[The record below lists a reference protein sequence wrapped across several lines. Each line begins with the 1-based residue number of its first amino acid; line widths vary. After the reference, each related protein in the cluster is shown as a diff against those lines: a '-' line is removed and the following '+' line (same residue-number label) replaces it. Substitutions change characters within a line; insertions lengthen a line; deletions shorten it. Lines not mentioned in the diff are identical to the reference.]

1 MGEISPI
8 RLSSKRNVDKEFSRE
23 SLLVTLPQ
31 PKSPD
36 MSDNMVEPV
45 PHKQE
50 KQTALPDE
58 DVAKST
64 PDLSLAR
71 SFLKQTYGYNSFRGL
86 QENIIYDALSGKD
99 ILAILP
105 TGGGKSLC
113 YQIPAVL
120 RSGVGLVVSPLIA
133 LMADQVDALK
143 AVGIRAERLDSSISY
158 DAKRDAL
165 KAAANGKIDLL
176 YVSPEALATSLG
188 NALATLPLSLIAID
202 EAHCVSQW
210 GHDFRPDYRTLNR
223 LKVMFPNV
231 PRMAVTATADGRTQK
246 DILTQ
251 LDLKEP
257 AIHVAS
263 FDRPNLTLSA
273 EAKSGNKIDR
283 LVSLLKSRNGQ
294 SGIVYAATRKGVE
307 SLAEALTRNGIPAL
321 AYHAGLPAEIRAEN
335 QRRFLLEDGFTMC
348 ATIAF
353 GMGVDKP
360 DVRYVIHADSP
371 KSIEAY
377 WQEVG
382 RAGRDGEPA
391 EGIALYGPSD
401 LRRALMWARDS
412 EADNAVKQT
421 QITKARQLFAFLKSN
436 DCRRA
441 AIRSYFGET
450 DPDPCGECDNC
461 TSGPAKRFDVTRY
474 AQMAVSAVLRC
485 GQKIGRTRI
494 IIHLMGQA
502 KDDFDRD
509 LSRHSTYGIG
519 TDLRKTVW
527 SMIFDELLFEN
538 ILAEGGEPTR
548 PLLHVPD
555 HSAAKRLFNNE
566 YAISLNSDPTARQT
580 RKSRT
585 TSAKIA
591 FSDLSERDQ
600 SIFEA
605 LRDWRAET
613 ARQIG
618 KPPYVIFHDRTLAA
632 IAQARPSNPDDLRQI
647 SGIGDKKVKRYG
659 AAVLAVI
666 KDTD

>member
-1 MGEISPI
+1 
-8 RLSSKRNVDKEFSRE
+8 
-23 SLLVTLPQ
+23 
-31 PKSPD
+31 
-36 MSDNMVEPV
+36 MSENMADPV
-45 PHKQE
+45 HYQKE
-50 KQTALPDE
+50 KQTALPIGQA
-58 DVAKST
+58 AKSAK
-64 PDLSLAR
+64 DLANAR
-71 SFLKQTYGYNSFRGL
+71 TFLKQTYGYNSFRGL
-86 QENIIYDALSGKD
+86 QEDIISDALSGQD
-99 ILAILP
+99 VLAILP

-113 YQIPAVL
+113 YQIPAIL
-120 RSGVGLVVSPLIA
+120 RPGVGLVVSPLIA

-158 DAKRDAL
+158 DAKRNAL
-165 KAAANGKIDLL
+165 KAAANGQIDLL
-176 YVSPEALATSLG
+176 YVSPEALATGLG

-223 LKVMFPNV
+223 LKVLFPNV

-246 DILTQ
+246 DILAQ

-257 AIHVAS
+257 AIHIAS

-283 LVSLLKSRNGQ
+283 LVSLLKPRIGQ

-321 AYHAGLPAEIRAEN
+321 AYHAGLPAETRAEN
-335 QRRFLLEDGFTMC
+335 QRRFLLEDGLTMC

-391 EGIALYGPSD
+391 EGIALYGPGD
-401 LRRALMWARDS
+401 LRRALMWARDGD
-412 EADNAVKQT
+412 ADDAIKQT
-421 QITKARQLFAFLKSN
+421 QITKARQLFAFLKGS

-441 AIRSYFGET
+441 AIRSYFGEIN
-450 DPDPCGECDNC
+450 PEPCGECDNC
-461 TSGPAKRFDVTRY
+461 TSDPSETFDVTRY

-485 GQKIGRTRI
+485 GQKIGRTRVV
-494 IIHLMGQA
+494 IHLLGQA

-519 TDLRKTVW
+519 TDLRKNVW

-538 ILAEGGEPTR
+538 VLAEGGEPTR
-548 PLLHVPD
+548 PYLYVPD
-555 HSAAKRLFNNE
+555 HSAAKRLFNND
-566 YAISLNSDPTARQT
+566 YAISLNADPTARRT

-585 TSAKIA
+585 TSAKVA

-600 SIFEA
+600 TIFEA

-647 SGIGDKKVKRYG
+647 SGIGEKKVKRYG
-659 AAVLAVI
+659 DAVLDII
-666 KDTD
+666 KHTD